1 MAFASLLEHVGGM
14 GRFQV
19 LSVLLLS
26 LPVLM
31 MASHNLLQNFTAATS
46 DHWCR
51 PSPGANATG
60 LDAEALLRVWVPRG
74 ERCRRFVTPQW
85 WLLETN
91 SSEATNSSWPETEPC
106 GDGWSYDRSV
116 FTSTII
122 TEWDLVC
129 SSRGLKQLAQSLYM
143 AGVLVG
149 GLFGGLSDRFGRRSV
164 LTWCYLQM
172 AAMGTCSS
180 FAPTFSVYCLFRFLT
195 GMAFSGIV
203 LNSVSLS
210 LEWMPTHMRAL
221 VGTFMGYCYTAG
233 QFLLAGVAFVVP
245 DWRQLQL
252 VVSLPFFGFFLYS
265 WWLTESARWLVM
277 VGRSHQALRE
287 LQKVARI
294 NGKKEEGDKL
304 DIETLRSHMEKEM
317 TSSNTRHTVVDLVRT
332 PVLRRISFCL
342 CFVWFSTSFAY
353 YGLAMDLQNFE
364 FNIYVIQLIFGAV
377 DIPAKLVSIL
387 TITYVGRR
395 FTQAAALILA
405 GLAILGNVL
414 VPRDLRTLRTALAV
428 FGKGCLAASFNCVFL
443 YTGELYPTVIRQTG
457 MGMANT
463 MSRLGSIMAP
473 LVKMAGELFPA
484 LPFVIYGA
492 APVVSGLVAAF
503 LPETRNVALPE
514 TVEEV
519 EGRPRSHKD
528 ESRHLQV
535 PLHPTPSS
543 NSTGPHYRGGS
554 RGEDEDGL
562 RGMKGQP
569 PRGPGGPGASD
580 RGTEGQKD
588 RRTEG
593 QRDGRRARTVPRVRS
608 RSGRGRR
615 RRTKSRAADQCPVHP
630 RPSPAMSFVELLS
643 RLGGM
648 GRFQVTY
655 VAALAVP
662 LLMLAS
668 HNLLQNFTAGVPEH
682 HCRPRPAANA
692 TEVPLAVSIPRDGR
706 RRPQSCR
713 RYVEPQWHLLD
724 ANASANGTEAATEPC
739 HDGWTYLDGIFSDT
753 IVTEWDLVC
762 DSKKL
767 RQVAQSI
774 YMAGIL
780 LGSSLFGILSDKF
793 GRRALLTWCYLQLG
807 ATGVGTAAAPS
818 LLVYCVCRFLTG
830 LAMAGVSLNSASL
843 CMEWIPTEARAVVGT
858 INGYCYTL
866 GQFVLAAAAFGLPR
880 WRQLQLA
887 VSLPFFVFFFYSW
900 LYVESAR
907 WQVTSGR
914 PDLALRGLRKV
925 ARVNGRKEE
934 GDKLSEEALRALV
947 RREPPLPGGAVAAL
961 VRTPGMRTVSC
972 GVSFVWFSTSF
983 AYYGLAMD
991 LQGFGFNVYLSQ
1003 LVFGAVDIPAKL
1015 LSVLVISCLG
1025 RRLAQGGSLA
1035 LAGLCILANI
1045 FVPGELPTLRMAF
1058 AVVGKGALAASFNCA
1073 YIFSGELF
1081 PTVIRQTGMG
1091 LGGTM
1096 ARVGSMVAPLVR
1108 MLADVTPVLPLV
1120 IYGAAPIVSAI
1131 ATCFL
1136 PETRNA
1142 PLPETV
1148 KDVERRAGHL
1158 DDDDVAV
1165 PLSSTSTK
1173 DGA

>member
-1 MAFASLLEHVGGM
+1 
-14 GRFQV
+14 
-19 LSVLLLS
+19 
-26 LPVLM
+26 
-31 MASHNLLQNFTAATS
+31 
-46 DHWCR
+46 
-51 PSPGANATG
+51 
-60 LDAEALLRVWVPRG
+60 
-74 ERCRRFVTPQW
+74 
-85 WLLETN
+85 
-91 SSEATNSSWPETEPC
+91 
-106 GDGWSYDRSV
+106 
-116 FTSTII
+116 
-122 TEWDLVC
+122 
-129 SSRGLKQLAQSLYM
+129 
-143 AGVLVG
+143 
-149 GLFGGLSDRFGRRSV
+149 
-164 LTWCYLQM
+164 
-172 AAMGTCSS
+172 
-180 FAPTFSVYCLFRFLT
+180 
-195 GMAFSGIV
+195 
-203 LNSVSLS
+203 
-210 LEWMPTHMRAL
+210 
-221 VGTFMGYCYTAG
+221 
-233 QFLLAGVAFVVP
+233 
-245 DWRQLQL
+245 
-252 VVSLPFFGFFLYS
+252 
-265 WWLTESARWLVM
+265 
-277 VGRSHQALRE
+277 
-287 LQKVARI
+287 
-294 NGKKEEGDKL
+294 
-304 DIETLRSHMEKEM
+304 
-317 TSSNTRHTVVDLVRT
+317 
-332 PVLRRISFCL
+332 
-342 CFVWFSTSFAY
+342 
-353 YGLAMDLQNFE
+353 
-364 FNIYVIQLIFGAV
+364 
-377 DIPAKLVSIL
+377 
-387 TITYVGRR
+387 
-395 FTQAAALILA
+395 
-405 GLAILGNVL
+405 
-414 VPRDLRTLRTALAV
+414 
-428 FGKGCLAASFNCVFL
+428 
-443 YTGELYPTVIRQTG
+443 
-457 MGMANT
+457 
-463 MSRLGSIMAP
+463 
-473 LVKMAGELFPA
+473 
-484 LPFVIYGA
+484 
-492 APVVSGLVAAF
+492 
-503 LPETRNVALPE
+503 
-514 TVEEV
+514 
-519 EGRPRSHKD
+519 
-528 ESRHLQV
+528 
-535 PLHPTPSS
+535 
-543 NSTGPHYRGGS
+543 
-554 RGEDEDGL
+554 
-562 RGMKGQP
+562 
-569 PRGPGGPGASD
+569 
-580 RGTEGQKD
+580 
-588 RRTEG
+588 
-593 QRDGRRARTVPRVRS
+593 
-608 RSGRGRR
+608 
-615 RRTKSRAADQCPVHP
+615 
-630 RPSPAMSFVELLS
+630 MSFVELLS

-668 HNLLQNFTAGVPEH
+668 HNLLQNFTAGIPEH

-692 TEVPLAVSIPRDGR
+692 TDVPLLVSIPWDGH

-724 ANASANGTEAATEPC
+724 VNGSANGTATEAATEPC
-739 HDGWTYLDGIFSDT
+739 HDGWTYLDGTFTDT

-780 LGSSLFGILSDKF
+780 LGSILFGILSDKF

-843 CMEWIPTEARAVVGT
+843 SAGNPPNTRIPLAPQFGVLWGAVGGRGGFET
-858 INGYCYTL
+858 PRCH
-866 GQFVLAAAAFGLPR
+866 LAPPR
-880 WRQLQLA
+880 
-887 VSLPFFVFFFYSW
+887 

-1003 LVFGAVDIPAKL
+1003 VVFGAVDIPAKL

-1045 FVPGELPTLRMAF
+1045 FVPSELPMLRMAF

-1073 YIFSGELF
+1073 YIFTGELF

-1120 IYGAAPIVSAI
+1120 IYGAAPIVSAV

-1148 KDVERRAGHL
+1148 KDVERR
-1158 DDDDVAV
+1158 
-1165 PLSSTSTK
+1165 
-1173 DGA
+1173 